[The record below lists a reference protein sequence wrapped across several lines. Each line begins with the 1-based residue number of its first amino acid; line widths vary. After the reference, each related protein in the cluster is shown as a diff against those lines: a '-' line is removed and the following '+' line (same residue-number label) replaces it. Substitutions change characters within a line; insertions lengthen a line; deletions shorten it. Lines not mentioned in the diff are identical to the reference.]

1 MCSLLKILKEE
12 KQTSNRHNKG
22 KSLNFDYYSK
32 TTVRVSQTENLK
44 RLFEQG
50 RVTGS

>member
-1 MCSLLKILKEE
+1 MSHLKILEE
-12 KQTSNRHNKG
+12 KKQTSNRHNKC
-22 KSLNFDYYSK
+22 KALNFDYYSK

-44 RLFEQG
+44 RFFEQG